1 MEGSPE
7 QATTL
12 PQREINAS
20 TPVFLP
26 AGAEFE
32 TYAAVCRLAQDTVIR
47 DSLLFDGRVKV
58 NWKLEFTALSMEE
71 DMAAQMM
78 SFAFTQQ
85 ADDYAAIVWVSK
97 GEDAEAISR
106 VLNRREVSVRL
117 RRIGTRGEGTEHR
130 LACPFDPSHA
140 NHPIC
145 SRGTAACKA
154 PSCPGARGACTRL
167 CLLLTRGSYRTSV
180 PSGSLISESLASSWN
195 LKMFLFSC
203 ELARG

>member
-1 MEGSPE
+1 VEGSPE

-130 LACPFDPSHA
+130 LARPYSTPVMRIIPYGHVALPLARHHCPREHGE
-140 NHPIC
+140 H
-145 SRGTAACKA
+145 
-154 PSCPGARGACTRL
+154 ARGSTC
-167 CLLLTRGSYRTSV
+167 S
-180 PSGSLISESLASSWN
+180 
-195 LKMFLFSC
+195 
-203 ELARG
+203 